1 MKKRKQPEAET
12 KKQVRCAVYTRKSVT
27 EGLEQE
33 FNSLHAQRE
42 AGEAFIQSQRH
53 EGWVCLPDRY
63 DDGGFTG
70 ANLERPALRKLL
82 ADVEAGLVDVVVV
95 YKVDRLSRSLTDFA
109 RIMEILE
116 KSNAA
121 FISVTQAFNSS
132 TSMGR
137 LTLNILLSFAQFE
150 RETIAERTRDKM
162 GAARR
167 KGKWVGGVPFLGYDI
182 ATGGRALA
190 VNEAEAL
197 RVREIFE
204 LYLRLQSIQAVVAEL
219 NHRGWTMKQ
228 WVTLKGKTC
237 GGGRFT
243 KSSLHGLLTNMA
255 YIGKVNY
262 KGHIADAEFPGIVP
276 DEVFQA
282 AQDLLKENSKCSGS
296 RVRNK
301 HNALLGGI
309 LRCGHCDAPMTHAY
323 TRRGAG
329 KVYRYYVCNRAS
341 KEGWDKCPAPSL
353 PAAEVEKFVVGE
365 IARIGEDADL
375 RAEVIAAHEA
385 DRKAQMAEAAADK
398 RKLERQLQQI
408 GTAIREAIAKGEP
421 AQLVELQRQ
430 QAEASAALAELAARI
445 ATLAEQ
451 ALSEAE
457 LHHAVAGFF
466 PAWES
471 LTGQERQRLLRL
483 LVQLVTY
490 TGESDEIAVTF
501 LPTGIK
507 SLEAEAVA

>member
-1 MKKRKQPEAET
+1 MKKQTQET
-12 KKQVRCAVYTRKSVT
+12 KKQVRCAIYTRKSVT

-33 FNSLHAQRE
+33 FNSLDAQRE
-42 AGEAFIQSQRH
+42 AGEAFILSQRH
-53 EGWVCLPDRY
+53 EGWICLPEKY

-70 ANLERPALRKLL
+70 ANMERPALKRLL
-82 ADVEAGLVDVVVV
+82 ADVDAGRVDVVVV

-109 RIMEILE
+109 RIMEVLE

-121 FISVTQAFNSS
+121 FISVTQSFNSS

-182 ATGGRALA
+182 APGGRALV
-190 VNEAEAL
+190 VNETEAV

-204 LYLRLQSIQAVVAEL
+204 VYLKLQSLQATATEL
-219 NHRGWTMKQ
+219 NRRGWTMKQ
-228 WVTLKGKTC
+228 WITQKGKLH
-237 GGGRFT
+237 GGGRFNKT
-243 KSSLHGLLTNMA
+243 SLNGLLTNMA

-262 KGHIADAEFPGIVP
+262 KGHIAEAEFPGIVP
-276 DEVFQA
+276 VEVFEAVQEC
-282 AQDLLKENSKCSGS
+282 LKANCKCCGA

-323 TRRGAG
+323 TKRGA

-353 PAAEVEKFVVGE
+353 PAAEVEKFVVEE
-365 IARIGEDADL
+365 IARIGQDADL

-385 DRKAQMAEAAADK
+385 NRKEELGRSASDK
-398 RKLERQLQQI
+398 RKLERQIQQI
-408 GTAIREAIAKGEP
+408 GAAIREAIAAGEP
-421 AQLVELQRQ
+421 AKLVELQRQ
-430 QAEASAALAELAARI
+430 QAEASAAI
-445 ATLAEQ
+445 AQLHDRVT
-451 ALSEAE
+451 ALSAHE
-457 LHHAVAGFF
+457 LTATELDHAVEKFL

-471 LTGQERQRLLRL
+471 LTGPERQRLLQL
-483 LVQLVTY
+483 LVQRVTFHGE
-490 TGESDEIAVTF
+490 TGEIAVTF
-501 LPTGIK
+501 HTTGIK
-507 SLEAEAVA
+507 TLEKEAVA